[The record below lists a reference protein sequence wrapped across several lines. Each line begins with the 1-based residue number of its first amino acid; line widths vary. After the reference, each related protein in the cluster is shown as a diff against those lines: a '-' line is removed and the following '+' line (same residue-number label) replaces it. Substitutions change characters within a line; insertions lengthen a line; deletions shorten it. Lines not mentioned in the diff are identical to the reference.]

1 MPASV
6 PAAADKSPADIP
18 SLCPARIRSDD
29 GPVIEELASRH
40 CQACKPGTPTIS
52 EDKASEYEAQLDP
65 SWVRED
71 TMRLR
76 RELEF
81 RNFRDAFGFVARL
94 ALLAEAEGH
103 HPDIEL
109 GWGRVAVTLTTHA
122 AGGLTD
128 NDFILAAKLDR
139 L

>member
-1 MPASV
+1 LCRAIDPEED
-6 PAAADKSPADIP
+6 AAMNE
-18 SLCPARIRSDD
+18 
-29 GPVIEELASRH
+29 GLASRH
-40 CQACKPGTPTIS
+40 CEACRPGTPPI
-52 EDKASEYEAQLDP
+52 EEGRAVELEAELDP
-65 SWVRED
+65 SWARDGVL
-71 TMRLR
+71 RLR
-76 RELEF
+76 RELGF

-94 ALLAEAEGH
+94 ALLAESEGH

-109 GWGRVAVTLTTHA
+109 GWGRVAVTLSTHA

>member
-1 MPASV
+1 MN
-6 PAAADKSPADIP
+6 
-18 SLCPARIRSDD
+18 R
-29 GPVIEELASRH
+29 EQELASRH
-40 CQACKPGTPTIS
+40 CVACKPGTPTIA
-52 EDKASEYEAQLDP
+52 EERAVEYEAQLDP
-65 SWVRED
+65 SWAREGLV
-71 TMRLR
+71 RLR
-76 RELEF
+76 RELDF
-81 RNFRDAFGFVARL
+81 PNFRDAFGFVARL
-94 ALLAEAEGH
+94 ALLAESEGH

>member
-1 MPASV
+1 MS
-6 PAAADKSPADIP
+6 
-18 SLCPARIRSDD
+18 
-29 GPVIEELASRH
+29 EELASRH
-40 CQACKPGTPTIS
+40 CVACKPGTPTIA
-52 EDKASEYEAQLDP
+52 EERAVEYEAQLDP
-65 SWVRED
+65 SWAREGLV
-71 TMRLR
+71 RLR
-76 RELEF
+76 RELDF
-81 RNFRDAFGFVARL
+81 PNFRDAFGFVARL

-109 GWGRVAVTLTTHA
+109 GWGRVAVALTTHA

>member
-1 MPASV
+1 M
-6 PAAADKSPADIP
+6 ADMS
-18 SLCPARIRSDD
+18 
-29 GPVIEELASRH
+29 EELASRH
-40 CQACKPGTPTIS
+40 CQACTPGTPTIG
-52 EDKASEYEAQLDP
+52 EDKASGYEAQLDP

-71 TMRLR
+71 TLRLR

-81 RNFRDAFGFVARL
+81 GNFRDAFGFVARL

>member
-1 MPASV
+1 HAGGVRGTPGGAPMN
-6 PAAADKSPADIP
+6 
-18 SLCPARIRSDD
+18 R
-29 GPVIEELASRH
+29 EQELASRH

-71 TMRLR
+71 TLRLR
-76 RELEF
+76 RELEV
-81 RNFRDAFGFVARL
+81 RNFRDAFGFVAPL
-94 ALLAEAEGH
+94 ALLAEAGGP

-139 L
+139 LWARSGGGAAEGRPG

>member
-6 PAAADKSPADIP
+6 PAVPDKSPADIP

-29 GPVIEELASRH
+29 GPMSEELASRH

-71 TMRLR
+71 TLRLR

>member
-1 MPASV
+1 MT
-6 PAAADKSPADIP
+6 
-18 SLCPARIRSDD
+18 
-29 GPVIEELASRH
+29 ETELAKRK
-40 CQACKPGTPTIS
+40 CEACAPGTPS
-52 EDKASEYEAQLDP
+52 LDEAAAAALHAQVDP
-65 SWVRED
+65 GWERD
-71 TMRLR
+71 GTGMLR
-76 RELEF
+76 RAFEF
-81 RNFRDAFGFVARL
+81 PNFRDAFGFVARL
-94 ALLAEAEGH
+94 ALLAESEGH

>member
-1 MPASV
+1 M
-6 PAAADKSPADIP
+6 
-18 SLCPARIRSDD
+18 
-29 GPVIEELASRH
+29 GQEQELASRH
-40 CQACKPGTPTIS
+40 CQACKPGTPTIG
-52 EDKASEYEAQLDP
+52 EEQAAEYEAQLDP
-65 SWVRED
+65 SWSRDGVVA
-71 TMRLR
+71 LR

-109 GWGRVAVTLTTHA
+109 GWGRVAVSLTTHA

>member
-1 MPASV
+1 MN
-6 PAAADKSPADIP
+6 
-18 SLCPARIRSDD
+18 R
-29 GPVIEELASRH
+29 EQQLASRH
-40 CQACKPGTPTIS
+40 CEACVPGTPTVT
-52 EDKASEYEAQLDP
+52 EERAAELEAQLDP
-65 SWVRED
+65 SWDRD
-71 TMRLR
+71 GTLRLR
-76 RELEF
+76 RELAF

>member
-1 MPASV
+1 MN
-6 PAAADKSPADIP
+6 
-18 SLCPARIRSDD
+18 R
-29 GPVIEELASRH
+29 EQELASRH
-40 CQACKPGTPTIS
+40 CQACTPGTPPIG
-52 EDKASEYEAQLDP
+52 EDRASEYEAQLDP

-71 TMRLR
+71 TLRLR

-94 ALLAEAEGH
+94 ALLAESEGH

-128 NDFILAAKLDR
+128 NDFILAARMDR

>member
-1 MPASV
+1 MTGGVRGTQGGAPM
-6 PAAADKSPADIP
+6 DQ
-18 SLCPARIRSDD
+18 
-29 GPVIEELASRH
+29 ELASRH
-40 CQACKPGTPTIS
+40 CEACAPGTPPID
-52 EDKASEYEAQLDP
+52 EDRAVELEAQLDP
-65 SWVRED
+65 SWARD
-71 TMRLR
+71 GTLRLR
-76 RELEF
+76 RELRF

-94 ALLAEAEGH
+94 ALLAESEGH

-128 NDFILAAKLDR
+128 NDFILAARLDR

>member
-1 MPASV
+1 MACMS
-6 PAAADKSPADIP
+6 
-18 SLCPARIRSDD
+18 
-29 GPVIEELASRH
+29 EELASRH
-40 CQACKPGTPTIS
+40 CQACKPGTPTIG
-52 EDKASEYEAQLDP
+52 EEQAAEYEAQLDP
-65 SWVRED
+65 SWVRD
-71 TMRLR
+71 DLQRLR

-109 GWGRVAVTLTTHA
+109 GWGRVGVTLTTHA